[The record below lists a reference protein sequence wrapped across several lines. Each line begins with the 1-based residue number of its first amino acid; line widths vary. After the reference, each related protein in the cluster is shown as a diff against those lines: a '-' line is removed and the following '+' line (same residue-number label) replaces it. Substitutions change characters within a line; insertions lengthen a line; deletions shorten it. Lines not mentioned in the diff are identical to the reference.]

1 MGDDGLRGFMRDVN
15 KEGDLDKRDLNKGN
29 AKKPAPAILK
39 IKVSGRFLKNSKK
52 PEKWSA

>member
-29 AKKPAPAILK
+29 AKKTRTRTQSTRSRYPD
-39 IKVSGRFLKNSKK
+39 VS
-52 PEKWSA
+52 